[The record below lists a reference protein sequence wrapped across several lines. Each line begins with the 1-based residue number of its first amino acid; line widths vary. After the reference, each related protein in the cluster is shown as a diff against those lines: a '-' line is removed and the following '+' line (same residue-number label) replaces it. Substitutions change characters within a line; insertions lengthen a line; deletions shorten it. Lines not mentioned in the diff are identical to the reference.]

1 MRSVGLEATPFTPNS
16 HPAAPIRTLYGIGTG
31 ASNPAFVAWLLSQ
44 RGGVAS
50 TNEPLFSITA
60 PTPQAVLATSATNLN
75 LSGSAAALGRAVT
88 PVTWTNYANNA
99 TGVALGTNDWS
110 VTNIPL
116 VAGRTNVVVVVGT
129 TTSWAPAFGGNTT
142 FNDAL
147 TVIQAPI
154 RATLTLQ
161 GNNALLNWTGGGPPY
176 RVQRATD
183 LIVGDWTDFLPDA
196 TPPVSLPLDGAAGF
210 YRIIGR

>member
-1 MRSVGLEATPFTPNS
+1 MGFPPARRSALTS
-16 HPAAPIRTLYGIGTG
+16 
-31 ASNPAFVAWLLSQ
+31 
-44 RGGVAS
+44 
-50 TNEPLFSITA
+50 EPLFSITA
-60 PTPQAVLATSATNLN
+60 PTPQAALATSKTSLN

-88 PVTWTNYANNA
+88 RVTWTNYANNA
-99 TGVALGTNDWS
+99 RGVASGTNDWS

-154 RATLTLQ
+154 RATLTWQ
-161 GNNALLNWTGGGPPY
+161 GTDALLNWTGGGPPY

-183 LIVGDWTDFLPDA
+183 LTSGDWTDVLTNA
-196 TPPVSLPLDGAAGF
+196 APPVPLTPERPAEF
-210 YRIIGR
+210 YRIVGQ